1 MVVDQYDHY
10 RPFPSYGLGGGDGPT
25 RYNNRCISNDI
36 YDVVVAGGGGAAA
49 NGGAADGLRT
59 LQPFDISP
67 AETITAF
74 KSPGGIAA
82 TMGFPFTNAQWK
94 ELERQTMI
102 YKYMMAS
109 VPVPPHLLFPTPRNL
124 NSDPVARH
132 SSLGTGLNLK
142 FTNGADLEPGR
153 CRRTDGKKWRC
164 SRDVAR
170 DQKYCERHMH
180 RGRPR
185 SRKPVELQA
194 NTDTNNNN
202 KKTRYNPA
210 VSAESPVPAVASQFV
225 GTNSQPYL
233 QAPVFPDKPSE
244 KVANFDASLAFAA
257 AFKEEPRSL
266 EWMIK
271 GEPADQQWHHMI
283 KQTEIGLSNERSFNS
298 TPILNPDYHGGEAL
312 NLNSFGNFSAGEDHH
327 SNQCTLFLNETPRGF
342 IDAWSNGASDDQSG
356 AASRNTGSAV
366 SSNGKLSQSSLS
378 LSMGGINMDDEMDQI
393 QMGLGLIE
401 SDQNRECC
409 TKSLA
414 MSSASWTGATPG
426 GPLAE
431 VIQLSSANATASQ
444 SSPVAENGDSGS
456 PPATAVSSPSGFP
469 QKTLASFSD
478 SSSNSSPTL
487 ASTARA
493 KS

>member
-1 MVVDQYDHY
+1 MGNCLASCRPIKVTRGKVLQVVKTDGKMLEFSSPVLVKDVLVNFSGSGIGLSKEAAEHLPLDYELKLGQVYYILPSLRSVETISSAQTAGGVKRIKVVITKQQLKQLLTEQAMVVDQYDHY

-25 RYNNRCISNDI
+25 RYNNSCISNDI
-36 YDVVVAGGGGAAA
+36 YDVVFAGGGGAAA

-124 NSDPVARH
+124 NSDPAARH

-170 DQKYCERHMH
+170 DQKYC
-180 RGRPR
+180 
-185 SRKPVELQA
+185 
-194 NTDTNNNN
+194 
-202 KKTRYNPA
+202 
-210 VSAESPVPAVASQFV
+210 
-225 GTNSQPYL
+225 TNSQPYL

-257 AFKEEPRSL
+257 AFKEDPE
-266 EWMIK
+266 
-271 GEPADQQWHHMI
+271 
-283 KQTEIGLSNERSFNS
+283 
-298 TPILNPDYHGGEAL
+298 
-312 NLNSFGNFSAGEDHH
+312 FGV
-327 SNQCTLFLNETPRGF
+327 
-342 IDAWSNGASDDQSG
+342 DDK
-356 AASRNTGSAV
+356 RRT
-366 SSNGKLSQSSLS
+366 
-378 LSMGGINMDDEMDQI
+378 
-393 QMGLGLIE
+393 
-401 SDQNRECC
+401 C
-409 TKSLA
+409 
-414 MSSASWTGATPG
+414 
-426 GPLAE
+426 
-431 VIQLSSANATASQ
+431 
-444 SSPVAENGDSGS
+444 
-456 PPATAVSSPSGFP
+456 
-469 QKTLASFSD
+469 
-478 SSSNSSPTL
+478 
-487 ASTARA
+487 
-493 KS
+493 